1 MSTTTVTPTLAVAGN
16 TANRMTAWLDLTT
29 DRAILQSV
37 TGFRF
42 ILDDTPMQIGL
53 PREYKFNKAQ
63 SQFIDDHIKELVQKG
78 AIAEIW
84 SLVGWLGGGFTP
96 CRHLRSLEDCFV
108 SNIFLRP
115 KPNSSF
121 RMIIDLSELNTFLTK
136 IHFKMDT
143 LDTAG
148 DMVFR
153 EHGWLPLTFKMHS
166 TRSQCT
172 KTIRNY

>member
-84 SLVGWLGGGFTP
+84 SLVGWLVEWGVYALSASKVFGGLLCVEYLSQAKAQQQFQN
-96 CRHLRSLEDCFV
+96 DY
-108 SNIFLRP
+108 RP
-115 KPNSSF
+115 
-121 RMIIDLSELNTFLTK
+121 
-136 IHFKMDT
+136 
-143 LDTAG
+143 
-148 DMVFR
+148 
-153 EHGWLPLTFKMHS
+153 
-166 TRSQCT
+166 
-172 KTIRNY
+172 